1 MVMPQWCHP
10 VAGRHH
16 RTAGSRPSSPG
27 PTVVATLAGLGDV
40 GQRSDA
46 GPDED
51 PRRKVEQPAE
61 LPRGRQAR
69 PEFPHHLRLAD
80 APKTVSGKVR
90 TVELREAAARELA
103 AG

>member
-1 MVMPQWCHP
+1 MRTRV
-10 VAGRHH
+10 GRWNN
-16 RTAGSRPSSPG
+16 A
-27 PTVVATLAGLGDV
+27 
-40 GQRSDA
+40 
-46 GPDED
+46 
-51 PRRKVEQPAE
+51 AE
-61 LPRGRQAR
+61 LSRGGQAR